1 MYSCTHSAHTLG
13 SHTGFRSQHP
23 QQTSKM
29 KAPSKD
35 RFSNGFPSF
44 LLLFFFFIII
54 KLTLR
59 SSQIWRRIRKIEIWK
74 SSVVRPQRLPAGGM
88 EGQPPE
94 LRQEQEE
101 PDGEEA
107 HKPKVGESA
116 WLAVVISL
124 VLPCLDTKLHSI
136 HDICTTFPFPKL
148 YACPP
153 TTQPWQQDENPGKHL
168 CLCCSC
174 CRQTGSRGCFRRKFS
189 STDFS
194 LYMDLP
200 QCHYGVC
207 CHPPDILE

>member
-1 MYSCTHSAHTLG
+1 
-13 SHTGFRSQHP
+13 
-23 QQTSKM
+23 
-29 KAPSKD
+29 
-35 RFSNGFPSF
+35 
-44 LLLFFFFIII
+44 
-54 KLTLR
+54 
-59 SSQIWRRIRKIEIWK
+59 
-74 SSVVRPQRLPAGGM
+74 M

-153 TTQPWQQDENPGKHL
+153 TTQPWQQDENLGSIYAYAAVAADKLAAVGALGGSSHPQISPCTWTCHSVIMACAATPLTSWSNSVKSGPFKTKSSL
-168 CLCCSC
+168 SSALNVFCSPWISVC
-174 CRQTGSRGCFRRKFS
+174 I
-189 STDFS
+189 
-194 LYMDLP
+194 
-200 QCHYGVC
+200 HY
-207 CHPPDILE
+207 